1 MTGRTIKSH
10 DPDLD
15 QSILD
20 ISNAVAR
27 LTRAEES
34 LIDAYQQE
42 LRDGDSSRVPYAVA
56 RKRAIESTISGH
68 ANRIHIPPI
77 ALRIIISQH
86 DRLRKKMGR
95 RPNMEQLVAAVEAA
109 EAGFHERAQTDHA
122 NFIEARHDAKRS
134 RHYAEDSTAASK
146 HLRACACP

>member
-20 ISNAVAR
+20 MSSAVFR
-27 LTRAEES
+27 LTNAETS
-34 LIDAYQQE
+34 LIEAYRQE
-42 LRDGDSSRVPYAVA
+42 EEGNALGGVAYAVA
-56 RKRAIESTISGH
+56 RKRAIESAISGH
-68 ANRIHIPPI
+68 ANRLHIPPV

-86 DRLRKKMGR
+86 DRLKQKMGR
-95 RPNMEQLVAAVEAA
+95 RPSMEQLVGAVEAA

-122 NFIEARHDAKRS
+122 ALIEARHHAKRS
-134 RHYAEDSTAASK
+134 RKYAEDSTAASTY
-146 HLRACACP
+146 LRACA

>member
-20 ISNAVAR
+20 ISVAVGR
-27 LTRAEES
+27 LTLAEEA
-34 LIDAYQQE
+34 LIDAYRQE
-42 LRDGDSSRVPYAVA
+42 LEDGDSSRVAYAVA
-56 RKRAIESTISGH
+56 RKRAIESTITGH
-68 ANRIHIPPI
+68 ASRLHIPSI

-86 DRLRKKMGR
+86 DRLKAKMGR
-95 RPNMEQLVAAVEAA
+95 RPTMEQLVAAVEAA
-109 EAGFHERAQTDHA
+109 EAGFQERAQTDHA
-122 NFIEARHDAKRS
+122 AFIAARHDAKRS

-146 HLRACACP
+146 HLRA